1 MRPSFIGGMING
13 LLMVVVI
20 VMTVMYW
27 TQLSDYQRIIIM
39 ALLGLLIGVHAL
51 LHHIEEIYYHF
62 NPLERKSA

>member
-20 VMTVMYW
+20 AMTVMYW

-39 ALLGLLIGVHAL
+39 SLLGLLIGVHAL

-62 NPLERKSA
+62 NPLERQSA